1 MDLRKIAKEY
11 IIPYIAV
18 TIGAVAAA
26 FALEEF
32 LIPSTILDGGITGI
46 SMILN
51 HITNKSISLFVIV
64 INLPFLVLGFRQ
76 LGWRFLIR
84 GTYGM
89 ILFSVMLELFRDI
102 PEITNTELLA
112 VVFGGVMLG
121 LGVGMVLRHGGC
133 LDGTEIVALLLSK
146 KTNFSVGQIIFAI
159 NIVIYAIAGILFGWD
174 RALYSLLTYFITFK
188 VIDMV
193 EEGMEQAKAVMI
205 ITNEG
210 RDIADSLYKR
220 LGRTCTLLEG
230 TGLISGRKVVLYCVV
245 TRIELAEV
253 KRIIKEDDESAFV
266 TVTDVSE
273 IIGKHI
279 KKTNI
284 AVLDGIEENICGN
297 EKDAEQLTEVNTEL

>member
-297 EKDAEQLTEVNTEL
+297 EKDAEQLTEVSTEI

>member
-1 MDLRKIAKEY
+1 MNFKSIAREY
-11 IIPYIAV
+11 IFPYAAIA
-18 TIGAVAAA
+18 IGAIIAA
-26 FALEEF
+26 FSLEEF

-46 SMILN
+46 SIILN
-51 HITNKSISLFVIV
+51 QLTKKGISLFIIL
-64 INLPFLVLGFRQ
+64 INMPFFVVGFRQ
-76 LGWRFLIR
+76 LGWRFLVR
-84 GTYGM
+84 GVFG
-89 ILFSVMLELFRDI
+89 IVLFSVMLEIFRDI

-112 VVFGGVMLG
+112 VVFGGVL
-121 LGVGMVLRHGGC
+121 LGVGVGTVLRYGGC

-159 NIVIYAIAGILFGWD
+159 NIVIYAAAGVLFGWD

-188 VIDMV
+188 LIDMV
-193 EEGMEQAKAVMI
+193 EVGMEQAKAVMI

-210 RDIADSLYKR
+210 KDIADSLYKR

-230 TGLISGRKVVLYCVV
+230 TGLISGRKVVLYCIV

-279 KKTNI
+279 KQTNT
-284 AVLDGIEENICGN
+284 AAYNESEEN
-297 EKDAEQLTEVNTEL
+297 V

>member
-1 MDLRKIAKEY
+1 MNFRKIWREY
-11 IIPYIAV
+11 ILPYAAITLGTV
-18 TIGAVAAA
+18 IAA
-26 FALEEF
+26 FSLEEF

-46 SMILN
+46 SIILN
-51 HITNKSISLFVIV
+51 QLTKMKISLFI
-64 INLPFLVLGFRQ
+64 ILLNLPFVILGFKQ

-89 ILFSVMLELFRDI
+89 VLFSVMLELFHDI
-102 PEITNTELLA
+102 PEITSTELLA
-112 VVFGGVMLG
+112 VVFGGVLLG
-121 LGVGMVLRHGGC
+121 AGVGTVLRYGGC

-146 KTNFSVGQIIFAI
+146 KTSFSVGQIIFII
-159 NIVIYAIAGILFGWD
+159 NIAIYAAAGILFGWD

-188 VIDMV
+188 LIDMV

-210 RDIADSLYKR
+210 KNIADSLYKR

-245 TRIELAEV
+245 TRIELAEL

-279 KKTNI
+279 KKT
-284 AVLDGIEENICGN
+284 EN
-297 EKDAEQLTEVNTEL
+297 LTETAIEK